1 MNDVAPSN
9 FEVQSATEG
18 IDDCG
23 GNLRNEGSRTLA
35 DVAPSNFEGPRTT
48 TCKCN
53 ATEGIDD
60 CTCNLRKERF
70 CFGLAQNRQCT
81 RSAQLALQ
89 GSSREGGYPPAGT
102 RNLRNERSCFGLALQ
117 GSSREGG
124 YPPHA
129 KGDATTP
136 EGAVATGSV
145 LLSKRRVMM
154 WVAPSSP
161 QSMVSPS
168 VSSLSPTKV

>member
-1 MNDVAPSN
+1 MGFGWDEVGGTTRLGVTVEPRTSDDVAPSN

-60 CTCNLRKERF
+60 CT
-70 CFGLAQNRQCT
+70 
-81 RSAQLALQ
+81 
-89 GSSREGGYPPAGT
+89 
-102 RNLRNERSCFGLALQ
+102 RNLRND
-117 GSSREGG
+117 GSHLG
-124 YPPHA
+124 
-129 KGDATTP
+129 
-136 EGAVATGSV
+136 
-145 LLSKRRVMM
+145 
-154 WVAPSSP
+154 
-161 QSMVSPS
+161 
-168 VSSLSPTKV
+168 

>member
-1 MNDVAPSN
+1 MR
-9 FEVQSATEG
+9 G
-18 IDDCG
+18 
-23 GNLRNEGSRTLA
+23 RTSD

-124 YPPHA
+124 YPPAGSQPAMHA
-129 KGDATTP
+129 LSSTGTPVSPVSLPCPHARGDATTP
-136 EGAVATGSV
+136 EGAVATGSALAIAV
-145 LLSKRRVMM
+145 LNSACQARRFSAVITWGGGGNANMLMM
-154 WVAPSSP
+154 P
-161 QSMVSPS
+161 
-168 VSSLSPTKV
+168 